1 MKIIATE
8 NELEKVSSIL
18 VDLATEY
25 PVVAFRGDLG
35 AGKTTLIKNMC
46 NLLGVKEAVNSPT
59 FSIVNEYK
67 LVENKSVFHF
77 DFYRLESEEEAYDIG
92 VEDYFYEGNLCL
104 IEWPSKIESL
114 LPEKR
119 IEVYIE
125 IANKGREFTINQ
137 IN

>member
-46 NLLGVKEAVNSPT
+46 NLLGLKEAVNSPT

-77 DFYRLESEEEAYDIG
+77 DFYRLESEDEAYDIG

>member
-1 MKIIATE
+1 VKIIATE

-46 NLLGVKEAVNSPT
+46 NLLGLKEAVNSPT

-119 IEVYIE
+119 LE
-125 IANKGREFTINQ
+125 IHISIAGEGREFIINKM
-137 IN
+137 N

>member
-25 PVVAFRGDLG
+25 PIVAFRGDLG

-46 NLLGVKEAVNSPT
+46 NLLGLKEAVNSPT

>member
-46 NLLGVKEAVNSPT
+46 NLLGLKEAVNSPT

-125 IANKGREFTINQ
+125 IANEGREFTINQ

>member
-1 MKIIATE
+1 VKIIATE

-46 NLLGVKEAVNSPT
+46 NLLGLKEAVNSPT

-114 LPEKR
+114 WPEKR

>member
-46 NLLGVKEAVNSPT
+46 NLLGLKEAVNSPT